1 MRRKIV
7 IAQMLLA
14 GIDSVKL
21 IREDEEGFY
30 YQANGYQVRIKPGG
44 SVALKEGEEWETLEV
59 GVPQDI
65 VDLLD
70 VNKDDFHTSLTA
82 WLADSRAFEKQA
94 K

>member
-1 MRRKIV
+1 MRRKIA

-14 GIDSVKL
+14 GIDSVKF
-21 IREDEEGFY
+21 INEDDEGFY
-30 YQANGYQVRIKPGG
+30 YQANGYKVRIKPGG
-44 SVALKEGEEWETLEV
+44 SIAIKQGEEWKTLDV

-70 VNKDDFHTSLTA
+70 VNKEDFHTSLTA
-82 WLADSRAFEKQA
+82 WLTDSRAFEKEV